1 MNKYTIKYEFLNTLY
16 NGYSIFFGT
25 IFPILLI
32 HLISRSVLKNVPENM
47 KSEVITTIFMGM
59 AMLIPLASIF
69 LSHASTYSNELDKH
83 VTERILLFGFSEKD
97 IFLNKLIS
105 YSIFLTLCLGIYL
118 LGTIPFFNLKIPTL
132 KAGII
137 WILGIYVLS
146 GIMMALAHGL
156 ATMIRKFGLT
166 YGVSMGIYFAMM
178 ILSGNMGVSVSDL
191 PKSLRWLSDLLPMR
205 QLGSGYIDFWM
216 GRDFNFGP
224 LIQSMIFMTAV
235 STVILLIAFKV
246 RDRKN

>member
-69 LSHASTYSNELDKH
+69 LSHASTYSNELDKR
-83 VTERILLFGFSEKD
+83 VPERILLFGFSEKD

-156 ATMIRKFGLT
+156 ATMIRKFGPT
-166 YGVSMGIYFAMM
+166 YGVSMGCLLYT
-178 ILSGNMGVSVSDL
+178 SDAADEL
-191 PKSLRWLSDLLPMR
+191 
-205 QLGSGYIDFWM
+205 
-216 GRDFNFGP
+216 
-224 LIQSMIFMTAV
+224 
-235 STVILLIAFKV
+235 
-246 RDRKN
+246 